1 MPVIFGLIV
10 SLNLTTSPICKR
22 ETILRYHD
30 TGYGI
35 PQNNIVTDLI
45 PINKPI
51 VENRAGLPFD
61 QLAKKW
67 FDLRR
72 LIPLPSPG

>member
-10 SLNLTTSPICKR
+10 RLNLTTSPICKR

-30 TGYGI
+30 AEHGI
-35 PQNNIVTDLI
+35 PQDNIFSDLI

-51 VENRAGLPFD
+51 VENRARMPFN
-61 QLAKKW
+61 QLAEKW

-72 LIPLPSPG
+72 LIPLLSPG